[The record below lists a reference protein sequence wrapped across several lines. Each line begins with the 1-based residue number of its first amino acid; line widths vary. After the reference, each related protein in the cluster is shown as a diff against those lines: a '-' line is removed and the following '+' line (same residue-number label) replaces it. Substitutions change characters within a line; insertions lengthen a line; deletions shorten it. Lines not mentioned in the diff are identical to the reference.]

1 MTTAQLAE
9 ERQFD
14 AYGLLVALWH
24 DRSCVANAGQKPI
37 KALSRRTMAARLRS
51 AMVRLFTA
59 GRPFQR
65 GATVIPRCLWAV
77 PEYLPEGN
85 TAGHYIVLSPAP
97 PRYQQGTRT
106 LAAPRPAV
114 LAARHRCP
122 GRGSAASAGR
132 PGTCCRCAFRQ
143 SGRICRTSY

>member
-24 DRSCVANAGQKPI
+24 DRSCVANAGPKPI

-59 GRPFQR
+59 GRPFPR
-65 GATVIPRCLWAV
+65 GATGMPRCLWGV
-77 PEYLPEGN
+77 PEKLPARN
-85 TAGHYIVLSPAP
+85 TGGPYTPPSAAP
-97 PRYQQGTRT
+97 PRH
-106 LAAPRPAV
+106 P
-114 LAARHRCP
+114 
-122 GRGSAASAGR
+122 
-132 PGTCCRCAFRQ
+132 
-143 SGRICRTSY
+143 

>member
-1 MTTAQLAE
+1 MITAPLAE

-24 DRSCVANAGQKPI
+24 DRSCVANAGPKPI

-59 GRPFQR
+59 ER
-65 GATVIPRCLWAV
+65 GATVMPRCLWAV

-85 TAGHYIVLSPAP
+85 TSGHYTVLSPAP
-97 PRYQQGTRT
+97 PRYQ
-106 LAAPRPAV
+106 
-114 LAARHRCP
+114 
-122 GRGSAASAGR
+122 
-132 PGTCCRCAFRQ
+132 
-143 SGRICRTSY
+143 

>member
-24 DRSCVANAGQKPI
+24 DRSCVANAGPKPI

-51 AMVRLFTA
+51 AMVRLFMA

-65 GATVIPRCLWAV
+65 GATVMAPCLWAV

-85 TAGHYIVLSPAP
+85 TAGHYTVPSPAP
-97 PRYQQGTRT
+97 PIYQY
-106 LAAPRPAV
+106 
-114 LAARHRCP
+114 AARHLSVPVCL
-122 GRGSAASAGR
+122 
-132 PGTCCRCAFRQ
+132 
-143 SGRICRTSY
+143 